1 MLGIRKLQ
9 PEEYKQIDEKLSTA
23 RKAMVDRERKVG
35 THKRENLKMSSCW
48 HDVETAKAC
57 YFR

>member
-35 THKRENLKMSSCW
+35 TQKRE
-48 HDVETAKAC
+48 
-57 YFR
+57 Y